1 MILDTRPRRRNP
13 DTYEHDPTIRKW
25 LDDRPRASRAKIILA
40 GCGMAGAILGLFEAG
55 YILGWW

>member
-1 MILDTRPRRRNP
+1 MILDTRPHR
-13 DTYEHDPTIRKW
+13 YEHDPRVRKR

-55 YILGWW
+55 HILGWW